1 MPQSSTPCLQC
12 SPFRQSLKHINTKER
27 TPLIKNCIKRKC
39 LKCESVV
46 SGNYTCPMKTKSWES
61 GYTSYMS
68 GQLQRQS
75 SSVMTIF
82 NLSPTTLN
90 LLLDVVKVRRED
102 AGLVLLLWRTE
113 SLQGHH
119 GERNILLI
127 LGGQTINE
135 SISVHVDPSELT

>member
-1 MPQSSTPCLQC
+1 MDSRFFFFFGFYLQPYWQKRGDLQIALTQGTVADPVRLTSPILSVHLIVHRSTILNLHMQFPLSSTVLTFQAV
-12 SPFRQSLKHINTKER
+12 STKER
-27 TPLIKNCIKRKC
+27 TPLTKNCIKRKY

-46 SGNYTCPMKTKSWES
+46 SGDYTCPMKTRSWKS

-90 LLLDVVKVRRED
+90 LL
-102 AGLVLLLWRTE
+102 
-113 SLQGHH
+113 
-119 GERNILLI
+119 
-127 LGGQTINE
+127 
-135 SISVHVDPSELT
+135 